1 MRRAALGTLLLGAGI
16 ALGACTSMGSGTG
29 FVGSGNEA
37 VNFSWK
43 SDDGS
48 GTSGQMTA
56 TLADGKIFSG
66 DYLELT
72 HQTQTADLDPLWN
85 GWDRGWN
92 YGWNEPFAG
101 AEMPDFGSATQYSG
115 RVLAKLR
122 SADGEPMTCRF
133 HLNVPSE
140 GMAGGG
146 QGKCDLKNGRSV
158 DAVFPR
164 T

>member
-1 MRRAALGTLLLGAGI
+1 VRRAALYTLLLGAGI
-16 ALGACTSMGSGTG
+16 AVGACTSMGSGSG
-29 FVGSGNEA
+29 FSASGDEA

-48 GTSGQMTA
+48 GTSGQMSA

-66 DYLELT
+66 DYLEIT
-72 HQTQTADLDPLWN
+72 HQTATTDLDPLWN
-85 GWDRGWN
+85 DWDRGSAN
-92 YGWNEPFAG
+92 VFSEVSIPY
-101 AEMPDFGSATQYSG
+101 FGSATQYSG

-122 SADGEPMTCRF
+122 AADGERMTCRF
-133 HLNVPSE
+133 HLNVPSQ

-146 QGKCDLKNGRSV
+146 QGKCDLKNGLSV

>member
-1 MRRAALGTLLLGAGI
+1 MGDLLFTLTRLSAKLQIAPEDALRGAM
-16 ALGACTSMGSGTG
+16 AR
-29 FVGSGNEA
+29 FEA
-37 VNFSWK
+37 RFRYVE
-43 SDDGS
+43 D
-48 GTSGQMTA
+48 Q

-66 DYLELT
+66 DYLEIT
-72 HQTQTADLDPLWN
+72 HQTATAELDPLWN
-85 GWDRGWN
+85 EWDRGRTD
-92 YGWNEPFAG
+92 GFSEVS
-101 AEMPDFGSATQYSG
+101 MPDFGFATQYSG

-122 SADGEPMTCRF
+122 SVDGQRMTCRL

-146 QGKCDLKNGRSV
+146 QGRCDLNGGSV

>member
-1 MRRAALGTLLLGAGI
+1 MRRAALYTLMLGASI
-16 ALGACTSMGSGTG
+16 AVGACTSMGSGSGYFTQ
-29 FVGSGNEA
+29 GNEA

-48 GTSGQMTA
+48 GTSGQMSA

-66 DYLELT
+66 DYLEIT
-72 HQTQTADLDPLWN
+72 HQIATAELDPVWN
-85 GWDRGWN
+85 EWDRG
-92 YGWNEPFAG
+92 GSDLFTEASI
-101 AEMPDFGSATQYSG
+101 PDFGSGTQYSG

-122 SADGEPMTCRF
+122 SGDGQRMTCRF
-133 HLNVPSE
+133 HLNVPSQ

-146 QGKCDLKNGRSV
+146 QGRCDVNGGSV

>member
-1 MRRAALGTLLLGAGI
+1 
-16 ALGACTSMGSGTG
+16 MGGGTG
-29 FVGSGNEA
+29 FVASGNEA

-56 TLADGKIFSG
+56 TLADGTILSG

-72 HQTQTADLDPLWN
+72 RQTQAADFDLPWTR
-85 GWDRGWN
+85 WDRGWS
-92 YGWNEPFAG
+92 YGWNEPFGG
-101 AEMPDFGSATQYSG
+101 AAMPHFGSPTQYSG

-122 SADGEPMTCRF
+122 SADGETMTCRF
-133 HLNVPSE
+133 HLNVPSA